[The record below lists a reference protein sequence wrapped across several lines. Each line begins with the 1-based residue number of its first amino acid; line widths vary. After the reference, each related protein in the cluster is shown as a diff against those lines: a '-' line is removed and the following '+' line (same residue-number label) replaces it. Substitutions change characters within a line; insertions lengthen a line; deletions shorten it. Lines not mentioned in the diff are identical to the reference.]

1 MLSTKHIIYLT
12 FCLTLTGLVGIY
24 WQITNVNSP
33 KVEEKIIEPQVSVL
47 TINSDIEIGQAL
59 KSNQV
64 SWKLI
69 SQSQANSLVGVII
82 KKDFKLNRF
91 DTSITRHALKSGNYL
106 HFDDMVS
113 PNDSDFLTSVLDH
126 DKRAIAIKV
135 DAKAAIAGLI
145 RPGDRVDVMFYHHLK
160 KRADQD
166 NWLIASSGSA
176 RQLVSNVRLL
186 AVDRKIERQDQIK
199 EGKHQAEKFNEQSTV
214 TLEVSTL
221 EAEQLALAQEL
232 GQLSL
237 LLRSVNKKNQLREQQ
252 IKPKATT
259 FSDVLT
265 QFNSRTDRANMVLMK
280 GKYQLVTNYKYKEEN

>member
-1 MLSTKHIIYLT
+1 MT

-24 WQITNVNSP
+24 WQMTNVNSP

-69 SQSQANSLVGVII
+69 SQSHANSLVGVII
-82 KKDFKLNRF
+82 KKDFKLNSF
-91 DTSITRHALKSGNYL
+91 ETSITRHALKSGNYL

-237 LLRSVNKKNQLREQQ
+237 LLRSVNKKNLLREQQ